1 LKAPCLGAFCFLKDR
16 NYYANGGTYMSYQQ
30 TVQKWLS
37 FSSLE
42 DELMTQLLEIQS
54 DAKRL
59 EDAFYKDLEFG
70 TGGMRGEIG
79 AGINRMN
86 TYTVRKASQGIANY
100 VKNAGPDAMGKGIV
114 IAFDSRRKS
123 PEFAKEAAATFAKNG
138 IQAYVYESPRTTPQL
153 SYSVLELNAYM
164 GIVITA
170 SHNPPEY
177 NGYKVYG
184 EDGAQLNLESAEQV
198 ISFVKQVEDELTVEG
213 GNYLELLQ
221 EGLIQLIGEELD
233 QAYLNA
239 VESVQ
244 HHPHMTAK
252 KNVLVV
258 FSPLHGA
265 SGSTVRALMNQTGY
279 THFDYVEKQMEPNGE
294 FPTLISPN
302 PEEAS
307 AFELAM
313 KQGIETNADIL
324 ITVDPDGDRVGV
336 AVKGNR
342 DYVLL
347 TGNQTGAILIEYLL
361 TQIKEKGDMPA
372 NGRVFKT
379 IVTSDLGRVIAEYHG
394 ASTEDVLTG
403 FKFIG
408 EKIHQYEQTKEYQ
421 FLFGYEE
428 SYGYLIK
435 PFARDKDAIQ
445 SVLSIT
451 EAAAYYKEQD
461 KTLLDVLAELY
472 ERHGYYLEG
481 LVSVTKKG
489 ADGARSIENLLTQ
502 LRENPLKEVAGLKI
516 TSQEDYFSQTRTFV
530 DRGESEKLLLPKA
543 DVIKYFLE
551 DGSWVCIRPS
561 GTEPK
566 IKYYIGVT
574 SPTEVD
580 SRKKLDRITIEFTDE
595 MNKRFH

>member
-1 LKAPCLGAFCFLKDR
+1 
-16 NYYANGGTYMSYQQ
+16 MSYQQ

-42 DELMTQLLEIQS
+42 DELKTQLIEIQT
-54 DAKRL
+54 DEKRL

-86 TYTVRKASQGIANY
+86 TYTVRKASQGVANY
-100 VKNAGPDAMGKGIV
+100 VKNAGSVAMNQGIV
-114 IAFDSRRKS
+114 IAYDSRRKS
-123 PEFAKEAAATFAKNG
+123 PEFAREAAATFAKNG
-138 IQAYVYESPRTTPQL
+138 IKAYVYELPRTTPQL
-153 SYSVLELNAYM
+153 SFSVRELNAFM
-164 GIVITA
+164 GIVVTA

-184 EDGAQLNLESAEQV
+184 EDGSQLNLESAEQV
-198 ISFVKQVEDELTVEG
+198 ISFVKQVGDELSVES
-213 GNYLELLQ
+213 GNYQELLT
-221 EGLIQLIGEELD
+221 EGMIQHIGAELD
-233 QAYLNA
+233 QAYLEA
-239 VESVQ
+239 VKSVQ
-244 HHPHMTAK
+244 HHPEMFAK
-252 KNVLVV
+252 ENVRVV
-258 FSPLHGA
+258 FTPLHGA
-265 SGSTVRALMNQTGY
+265 SGSTVRELMKQTGY
-279 THFDYVEKQMEPNGE
+279 PNFDYVEEQMEPNGE
-294 FPTLISPN
+294 FPTLVSPN

-307 AFELAM
+307 AFELAI
-313 KQGIETNADIL
+313 KQGNQSNADIL

-336 AVKGNR
+336 AVKHKQ

-361 TQIKEKGDMPA
+361 TQLKEKGDMPA

-379 IVTSDLGRVIAEYHG
+379 IVTSDLGRVIAEFHG

-408 EKIHQYEQTKEYQ
+408 EKIHHYQQTKEFN

-445 SVLSIT
+445 SVLAIT
-451 EAAAYYKEQD
+451 EAAAYYKEQGR
-461 KTLLDVLAELY
+461 TLIEVLNDLY
-472 ERHGYYLEG
+472 KRHGYYLEG

-489 ADGARSIENLLTQ
+489 ADGARSIKNLLTK
-502 LRENPLKEVAGLKI
+502 LREQPIKTIAGIGI
-516 TSQEDYFSQTRTFV
+516 TSQEDYFMQTRSFI
-530 DRGESEKLLLPKA
+530 DGRESEKLVLPQA

-551 DGSWVCIRPS
+551 DGSWVCVRPS

-574 SPTEVD
+574 SPTED
-580 SRKKLDRITIEFTDE
+580 ESREKLNRITKDFTDE
-595 MNKRFH
+595 MNNRF

>member
-1 LKAPCLGAFCFLKDR
+1 
-16 NYYANGGTYMSYQQ
+16 MSYQQ

-42 DELMTQLLEIQS
+42 DELKTQLIEIQT
-54 DAKRL
+54 DEKRL

-86 TYTVRKASQGIANY
+86 TYTVRKASQGVANY
-100 VKNAGPDAMGKGIV
+100 VKNAGPVAMQQGIV
-114 IAFDSRRKS
+114 IAYDSRRKS
-123 PEFAKEAAATFAKNG
+123 PEFAREAAATFAKNG
-138 IQAYVYESPRTTPQL
+138 IKAYVYELPRTTPQL
-153 SYSVLELNAYM
+153 SFSVRELNAFM
-164 GIVITA
+164 GIVVTA

-184 EDGAQLNLESAEQV
+184 EDGSQLNLESAEEV
-198 ISFVKQVEDELTVEG
+198 ISFVKQVGDELSVDS
-213 GNYLELLQ
+213 GNYQELLT
-221 EGLIQLIGEELD
+221 EGMIQHIGAELD
-233 QAYLNA
+233 QAYLEA
-239 VESVQ
+239 VKSVQ
-244 HHPHMTAK
+244 HYPEMVAK
-252 KNVLVV
+252 ENVRVV
-258 FSPLHGA
+258 FTPLHGA
-265 SGSTVRALMNQTGY
+265 SGSTVRELMNQTGY
-279 THFDYVEKQMEPNGE
+279 PNFNYVEEQMEPNGE
-294 FPTLISPN
+294 FPTLVSPN

-313 KQGIETNADIL
+313 KQGNQSNADIL

-336 AVKGNR
+336 AVKFQE

-361 TQIKEKGDMPA
+361 TQLKEKGDMPA

-379 IVTSDLGRVIAEYHG
+379 IVTSDLGRVIAEFHG

-408 EKIHQYEQTKEYQ
+408 EKIHHYQQTKEFN

-445 SVLSIT
+445 SVLAIT
-451 EAAAYYKEQD
+451 EAAAYYNEQGR
-461 KTLLDVLAELY
+461 TLIEVLNDLY
-472 ERHGYYLEG
+472 KRHGYYLEG

-489 ADGARSIENLLTQ
+489 ADGARSIKNLLTQ
-502 LRENPLKEVAGLKI
+502 LRKQPIKTIAGIGI
-516 TSQEDYFSQTRTFV
+516 TSQEDYFMQTRSFI
-530 DRGESEKLLLPKA
+530 DGRESEKLVLPQA

-551 DGSWVCIRPS
+551 DGSWVCVRPS

-574 SPTEVD
+574 SPSADE
-580 SRKKLDRITIEFTDE
+580 SREKLNRITKEFTDE
-595 MNKRFH
+595 MNNRF

>member
-1 LKAPCLGAFCFLKDR
+1 
-16 NYYANGGTYMSYQQ
+16 MSYQQ

-42 DELMTQLLEIQS
+42 DELKTQLLEIQS
-54 DAKRL
+54 DEKRL

-86 TYTVRKASQGIANY
+86 TYTVRKASQGVANY
-100 VKNAGPDAMGKGIV
+100 VKNAGPDAMKKGIV

-123 PEFAKEAAATFAKNG
+123 PEFAKEAAATFAENG

-153 SYSVLELNAYM
+153 SYSVRELNAYM

-184 EDGAQLNLESAEQV
+184 EDGAQLNIENAELV
-198 ISFVKQVEDELTVEG
+198 ISFVKQVEDELSVNSG
-213 GNYLELLQ
+213 DYDALHKQ
-221 EGLIQLIGEELD
+221 GLIQHIGSDLD
-233 QAYLNA
+233 QSYLES
-239 VESVQ
+239 VKSVQ
-244 HHPHMTAK
+244 HFPEMNGDHPIS
-252 KNVLVV
+252 VV

-279 THFDYVEKQMEPNGE
+279 AHFDYVEEQMEPNGE

-313 KQGIETNADIL
+313 KQGIGTNADIL

-336 AVKGNR
+336 AVKGQD

-361 TQIKEKGDMPA
+361 TQLKDKGIMPA

-379 IVTSDLGRVIAEYHG
+379 IVTSDLGRVIAEFHG

-408 EKIHQYEQTKEYQ
+408 EKIHNYQQTKEYK

-435 PFARDKDAIQ
+435 PFSRDKDAVQ
-445 SVLSIT
+445 TVLAIT
-451 EAAAYYKEQD
+451 EAAAYYKHQG
-461 KTLLDVLAELY
+461 KTLRDVLAELY

-489 ADGARSIENLLTQ
+489 ADGARSIKKLLTQ
-502 LRENPLKEVAGLKI
+502 LREKPLKEIAGLSI
-516 TSQEDYFSQTRTFV
+516 TSQEDYFLQTRTFN
-530 DRGESEKLLLPKA
+530 DGCESESLLLPQA

-580 SRKKLDRITIEFTDE
+580 SRNKLERITQEFSEE
-595 MNKRFH
+595 MNKRF

>member
-1 LKAPCLGAFCFLKDR
+1 
-16 NYYANGGTYMSYQQ
+16 MSYQQ
-30 TVQKWLS
+30 TVEKWLT

-42 DELMTQLLEIQS
+42 DELKTQLIEIQT
-54 DAKRL
+54 DEKRL

-86 TYTVRKASQGIANY
+86 TYTVRKASQGVANY
-100 VKNAGPDAMGKGIV
+100 VKNAGSVAMNQGIV
-114 IAFDSRRKS
+114 IAYDSRRKS
-123 PEFAKEAAATFAKNG
+123 PEFAREAAATFAKNG
-138 IQAYVYESPRTTPQL
+138 IKAYVYELPRTTPQL
-153 SYSVLELNAYM
+153 SFSVRELNAFM
-164 GIVITA
+164 GIVVTA

-184 EDGAQLNLESAEQV
+184 EDGSQLNLESAEEV
-198 ISFVKQVEDELTVEG
+198 ISFVKQVGDELSVES
-213 GNYLELLQ
+213 GNYQELLT
-221 EGLIQLIGEELD
+221 EGMIQHIGAELD
-233 QAYLNA
+233 QAYLEA
-239 VESVQ
+239 VKSVQ
-244 HHPHMTAK
+244 HYSEMFAK
-252 KNVLVV
+252 KNVRVV
-258 FSPLHGA
+258 FTPLHGA
-265 SGSTVRALMNQTGY
+265 SGSTVRELMKQTGY
-279 THFDYVEKQMEPNGE
+279 PNFDYVEEQMEPNGE
-294 FPTLISPN
+294 FPTLVSPN

-307 AFELAM
+307 AYELAI
-313 KQGIETNADIL
+313 KQGNQSNADIL

-336 AVKGNR
+336 AVKCKQ

-361 TQIKEKGDMPA
+361 TQLKEKGDMPA

-379 IVTSDLGRVIAEYHG
+379 IVTSDLGRVIAEFHG

-408 EKIHQYEQTKEYQ
+408 EKIHHYQQTKEFN

-445 SVLSIT
+445 SVLAIT
-451 EAAAYYKEQD
+451 EAAAYYKEQGR
-461 KTLLDVLAELY
+461 TLIEVLNDLY
-472 ERHGYYLEG
+472 RRHGYYLEG

-489 ADGARSIENLLTQ
+489 ADGARSIKNLLTN
-502 LRENPLKEVAGLKI
+502 LREQPIKTIAGIGI
-516 TSQEDYFSQTRTFV
+516 TSQEDYFMQTRSFI
-530 DRGESEKLLLPKA
+530 DGRESEKLVLPQA

-551 DGSWVCIRPS
+551 DGSWVCVRPS

-566 IKYYIGVT
+566 IKYYFGVT
-574 SPTEVD
+574 SPTED
-580 SRKKLDRITIEFTDE
+580 ESREKLNRITKDFTDE
-595 MNKRFH
+595 MNNRF